1 MIHRDSV
8 VRWIDTT
15 SGNGVQIDTIE
26 NLFSKFITKSVHID
40 DNTKVIYFH
49 DDSLHIQINDITGY
63 TPITSI
69 VRLSISDSSWL
80 QIVNVDNLVASPS
93 CLIPTY
99 DMNENSYLGFHGE
112 VKRKYTLKMLN
123 KIYGNDHI
131 RIYDYQ
137 NKVDDYILPKIVNYS
152 DQSEY
157 GYVITT
163 ESRFCTVNGMHMFA
177 ADYVTVD
184 EAKRT
189 FP

>member
-69 VRLSISDSSWL
+69 VRLSISDS
-80 QIVNVDNLVASPS
+80 
-93 CLIPTY
+93 
-99 DMNENSYLGFHGE
+99 
-112 VKRKYTLKMLN
+112 
-123 KIYGNDHI
+123 
-131 RIYDYQ
+131 
-137 NKVDDYILPKIVNYS
+137 
-152 DQSEY
+152 
-157 GYVITT
+157 
-163 ESRFCTVNGMHMFA
+163 
-177 ADYVTVD
+177 
-184 EAKRT
+184 
-189 FP
+189 